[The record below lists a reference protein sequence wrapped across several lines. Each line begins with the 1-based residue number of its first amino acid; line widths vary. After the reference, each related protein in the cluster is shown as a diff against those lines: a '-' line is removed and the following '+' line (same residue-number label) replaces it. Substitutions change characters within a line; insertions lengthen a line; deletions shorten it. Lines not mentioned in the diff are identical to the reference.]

1 MKKYGRWIIVGI
13 VLLILATLVI
23 RSSIQSP
30 MLPRASEAWS
40 RGRIIG
46 QMSVKRPVTLLPA
59 PNGGML
65 LAWPNLNG
73 RLEFAHLGVDGEV
86 LSDRVIPIM
95 TRQARDP
102 QLQVG
107 SDGRLRLLW
116 REQAG
121 QDAGI
126 YYALLQ
132 ADGTPIG
139 QPQAVSDPDRQIS
152 EAPALIQDK
161 KGFFHALW
169 ADDTGIQWAVLDDTG
184 ETAVEPTLLV
194 PDASSP
200 LVRMDNAGRLH
211 LIWQYQVRGRT
222 VTIYYATLDLER
234 GELGTPEEIVEIVV
248 SGPMQLEAMGL
259 GLSQNGGYVFWTEYN
274 TKYYEY
280 SFQYAFF
287 PLDAPQQKHVIPW
300 QLRRGVGP
308 LTIAPLDGQQ
318 SPLPVALS
326 EHTMGEGEQVEVQVT
341 LITLEAEG
349 GSREQIVSGSTQAS
363 MKPLLITDEQSNLH
377 MAWLETGG
385 FGEFNVIYAS
395 TASQVLENYN
405 TLNAADVIDAMF
417 DGVFRLS
424 TVVVSLIVSLGA
436 WAIVPVV
443 GLVIYHLITHEETLD
458 TRRAKVVVIMALM
471 VVVVMSFVMPPR
483 IGVDVTGAAL
493 HWVLPA
499 ISTIV
504 TTVATVSVVR
514 RRGEM
519 HLFGAFFLFAIMH
532 GVLETVLFLVF

>member
-1 MKKYGRWIIVGI
+1 MKKYGRWIIIGI
-13 VLLILATLVI
+13 VLLILATLII

-40 RGRIIG
+40 RGRIMG

-65 LAWPNLNG
+65 LIWSNVNG
-73 RLEFAHLGVDGEV
+73 RLELAHLGVDGEI
-86 LSDRVIPIM
+86 LSDRIIPIM

-132 ADGTPIG
+132 ADGTPVG
-139 QPQAVSDPDRQIS
+139 QPQAVSNPERQIS
-152 EAPALIQDK
+152 EAPILIQDK
-161 KGFFHALW
+161 KGLSHALW

-194 PDASSP
+194 PDGSSP
-200 LVRMDNAGRLH
+200 MVQMDNTGRLH
-211 LIWQYQVRGRT
+211 LIWQYQVMGRT
-222 VTIYYATLDLER
+222 VTIYYATLDLEQ
-234 GELGTPEEIVEIVV
+234 GELGTPEGITEIVV

-259 GLSQNGGYVFWTEYN
+259 GLSQNVGYVFWTEYN

-280 SFQYAFF
+280 SFKYASF

-300 QLRRGVGP
+300 QLKRGIGP
-308 LTIAPLDGQQ
+308 LTIVPLDGQQ

-326 EHTMGEGEQVEVQVT
+326 EHTMGEGEQVEIQVT

-349 GSREQIVSGSTQAS
+349 GDREQIVSGSTQAS
-363 MKPLLITDEQSNLH
+363 MKPLLIADEQSNLH

-385 FGEFNVIYAS
+385 FGEFNVVYAS
-395 TASQVLENYN
+395 TAPQVLKNYN
-405 TLNAADVIDAMF
+405 ALNAVDVIDAMF
-417 DGVFRLS
+417 DGAFRLS
-424 TVVVSLIVSLGA
+424 TAIVSLLVALGA

-458 TRRAKVVVIMALM
+458 TRRAQVVIIVALL

-483 IGVDVTGAAL
+483 IGVDVTGSVL
-493 HWVLPA
+493 NWVLPA
-499 ISTIV
+499 VSTVV
-504 TTVATVSVVR
+504 TTVATVSIVR

-532 GVLETVLFLVF
+532 SVLETVLFLVF